1 MAIYEAV
8 KEQCEAN
15 QTELKSME
23 EAVKEQLSGKPKKK
37 KKKKKLTGK
46 KSSSSTAAAVDA
58 AAMELA
64 SGAELNIGDLDFKF
78 DDIGS
83 DSEGDAAGLID
94 FG

>member
-1 MAIYEAV
+1 
-8 KEQCEAN
+8 
-15 QTELKSME
+15 ME

-46 KSSSSTAAAVDA
+46 KSNTDSAVDA

-64 SGAELNIGDLDFKF
+64 SGVEVNIGDLDFKF

-83 DSEGDAAGLID
+83 ESEGEAAGLLD